1 MAEKAHAIVR
11 LLRWLIALIFL
22 AAVLTVFVYSPFY
35 AKTILWVL
43 NHAVNV
49 QVDPIAAQSQ
59 KTGRLSLESNL
70 EPGSPEWVARRAYL
84 YEVNQS
90 LQDGHAEN
98 FIELQQRYEMLQQ
111 MIAEQKLEEATPELK
126 LEAQAQDSDENS
138 SDENSNEEEPPAID
152 FMQQFQQDENE
163 PLFQQYREFLTKNE
177 NLTHITNLHGN
188 NVQEKFESP
197 YVLQRPAYQPHAIVI
212 LGGGLTIGKD
222 KHDIVPNL
230 YTVKRLEQAVQI
242 YNSHHLPILLSGVEA
257 PYMQKWL
264 DQHHIQA
271 QFLENRSMNTCENTR
286 FSSLLLQKQGG
297 APTVFLITD
306 AYHMP
311 RSRELFAKNGIR
323 TIPVVSPL
331 PNALTP
337 WQPSRQN
344 WMHSRRANYELLALI
359 YNKLLGERN
368 CREIP

>member
-1 MAEKAHAIVR
+1 MAKKAHAIVR

-35 AKTILWVL
+35 AKSILWLL
-43 NHAVNV
+43 NHAVDV

-90 LQDGHAEN
+90 LQDGHAQN
-98 FIELQQRYEMLQQ
+98 FVELQQRYELLQQ
-111 MIAEQKLEEATPELK
+111 IIAEQKLEEAAQELK
-126 LEAQAQDSDENS
+126 LDVQVPDVDQDENDETS
-138 SDENSNEEEPPAID
+138 SSID

-177 NLTHITNLHGN
+177 NLAHITNLHSQN
-188 NVQEKFESP
+188 LNEKLESP
-197 YVLQRPAYQPHAIVI
+197 YVMQRPAYQPHAIVI
-212 LGGGLTIGKD
+212 LGGGLTTGKD
-222 KHDIVPNL
+222 KHDIVPNI

-323 TIPVVSPL
+323 TIPIISPL